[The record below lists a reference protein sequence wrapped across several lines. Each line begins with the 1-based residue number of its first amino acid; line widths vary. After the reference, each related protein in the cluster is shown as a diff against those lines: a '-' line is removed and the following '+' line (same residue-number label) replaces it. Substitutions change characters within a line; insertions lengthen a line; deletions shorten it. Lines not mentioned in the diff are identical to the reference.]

1 MYCLLQLC
9 HNKYTD
15 TKTLSKRPVVDFKY
29 FFVITLPHAT
39 SNRMRRLLSKSPL
52 GYWKWLVSCFWC
64 RKQQLFN
71 TWKNSLCFNASLP
84 DGVLE
89 VMQEK
94 VFHLKHIFQ
103 CLEKQKYFISPRY
116 FTHTSLEKQHGFNCL
131 FCLFTFLRQSVL
143 DVMQAKGHNTA
154 NSPTFGIMSS
164 GNHANKSCSNIK
176 S

>member
-1 MYCLLQLC
+1 MSC
-9 HNKYTD
+9 TTSD
-15 TKTLSKRPVVDFKY
+15 TMMHDIRHEVPY
-29 FFVITLPHAT
+29 FIVKIT
-39 SNRMRRLLSKSPL
+39 L
-52 GYWKWLVSCFWC
+52 GYWKLLVSCFWC

-71 TWKNSLCFNASLP
+71 TFKHSLCFKASLS
-84 DGVLE
+84 DGVLK
-89 VMQEK
+89 VMQDK

-103 CLEKQKYFISPRY
+103 CLEKQKYFISPCY